1 MKHRF
6 TSIAIAVF
14 AAQAL
19 VAAQGKD
26 ANQVLADTR
35 AALGGDKLAAL
46 KGLTGNGRVLRTTPN
61 GNTTENEFEVALEL
75 PDKYLMRSVL
85 AAMGNMSIYRNSGF
99 NGGQAIEEV
108 DRPPNLQTGGGMV
121 IMRMAGPGGTAL
133 DPEKM
138 TPEQK
143 AEFDKIRLLQNRKEY
158 AKLALGMF
166 AAAPATYPLTFT
178 YAGEAEAP
186 EGKADV
192 IDVKGEGDFSV
203 RLFVDQTSHMPLM
216 LTWMDKEPLVMTMTS
231 GGPGGPG
238 GAPGAG
244 AGGGNATFSSGGGGG
259 STIAMVNPGSGPV
272 TVTQHSQAGAGA
284 SGAPQMTPEQRDKML
299 ADMDARRKEA
309 EAKRRT
315 VEYRVYYADYQ
326 AVNGVLLPHKIQ
338 RSIDG
343 KPTEE
348 MVFDQLKVN
357 PKIDPKKF
365 QPASK

>member
-1 MKHRF
+1 MKHTF

-26 ANQVLADTR
+26 ATQVLADTR

-46 KGLTGNGRVLRTTPN
+46 KGLTGNGRILRTTPN

-99 NGGQAIEEV
+99 NGGMAIEEI
-108 DRPPNLQTGGGMV
+108 DRPPNLQTGGGVM
-121 IMRMAGPGGTAL
+121 IMRVGGPRGTAM
-133 DPEKM
+133 DPATM

-143 AEFDKIRLLQNRKEY
+143 AEFDKTRLLQNRKEY

-166 AAAPATYPLTFT
+166 AASPATYPLTFT

-186 EGKADV
+186 EGKADM
-192 IDVKGEGDFSV
+192 IDVKGEGDFAV

-216 LTWMDKEPLVMTMTS
+216 LSWMDKEPLVMTMTS

-238 GAPGAG
+238 AAQMV
-244 AGGGNATFSSGGGGG
+244 TSSGGGNMTFSTSGGGGQVVQHTTVAGG
-259 STIAMVNPGSGPV
+259 SG
-272 TVTQHSQAGAGA
+272 GA
-284 SGAPQMTPEQRDKML
+284 GAPQMTPEQRDKMI
-299 ADMDARRKEA
+299 ADMAARTKEA

-365 QPASK
+365 QVAK

>member
-6 TSIAIAVF
+6 TSIAIALF

-46 KGLTGNGRVLRTTPN
+46 KGLTGTGRILRTTPA

-85 AAMGNMSIYRNSGF
+85 AAMGNMSVYRNTGF
-99 NGGQAIEEV
+99 NGGQPIDEI
-108 DRPPNLQTGGGMV
+108 DRPPNLQGGVVM
-121 IMRMAGPGGTAL
+121 MRVAGPGGTAM
-133 DPEKM
+133 DPATM

-143 AEFDKIRLLQNRKEY
+143 AELDKTRLLQNRKDY
-158 AKLALGMF
+158 ARLALGMF
-166 AAAPATYPLTFT
+166 AAAPATYPLTFA

-186 EGKADV
+186 EGKADI
-192 IDVKGEGDFSV
+192 IDVKGEGDFAV
-203 RLFVDQTSHMPLM
+203 RLFIDQKTHLPLM
-216 LTWMDKEPLVMTMTS
+216 LSWMDKEPLVMSMS
-231 GGPGGPG
+231 SGPG
-238 GAPGAG
+238 GAQTIT
-244 AGGGNATFSSGGGGG
+244 AGGGGNMTFSSGGGGG
-259 STIAMVNPGSGPV
+259 TVV
-272 TVTQHSQAGAGA
+272 QHTTVTGGGGGQ
-284 SGAPQMTPEQRDKML
+284 QMTPAEREKFMTE
-299 ADMDARRKEA
+299 MDARRKEA

-338 RSIDG
+338 RAMDG

-365 QPASK
+365 QVAK

>member
-1 MKHRF
+1 MKHTF
-6 TSIAIAVF
+6 TSIAIALF
-14 AAQAL
+14 AVQAL
-19 VAAQGKD
+19 VAAQTRD
-26 ANQVLADTR
+26 ASQVLADTR

-46 KGLTGNGRVLRTTPN
+46 KGLTGTGRILRTTPN
-61 GNTTENEFEVALEL
+61 GNTMENEFEVALEL

-99 NGGQAIEEV
+99 NGNQAIEEI
-108 DRPPNLQTGGGMV
+108 DRPPNLQTGGGTM
-121 IMRMAGPGGTAL
+121 IMRVGSPLGGTA
-133 DPEKM
+133 DPSQM

-143 AEFDKIRLLQNRKEY
+143 AEVDKTRLLQNRKEY
-158 AKLALGMF
+158 ARLALGMF
-166 AAAPATYPLTFT
+166 AAAPATYPLTFA
-178 YAGEAEAP
+178 YAGEAESP
-186 EGKADV
+186 DGKADV
-192 IDVKGEGDFSV
+192 IDVTGEGDFAV
-203 RLFVDQTSHMPLM
+203 RLFVDQRTHMPLM

-231 GGPGGPG
+231 GPG
-238 GAPGAG
+238 GAQTVTS
-244 AGGGNATFSSGGGGG
+244 AGGGNMTFSTTVGGGGGGTVVQQTVVAGGGGG
-259 STIAMVNPGSGPV
+259 SS
-272 TVTQHSQAGAGA
+272 
-284 SGAPQMTPEQRDKML
+284 APQMTPEQRDKMI

-365 QPASK
+365 QVTK